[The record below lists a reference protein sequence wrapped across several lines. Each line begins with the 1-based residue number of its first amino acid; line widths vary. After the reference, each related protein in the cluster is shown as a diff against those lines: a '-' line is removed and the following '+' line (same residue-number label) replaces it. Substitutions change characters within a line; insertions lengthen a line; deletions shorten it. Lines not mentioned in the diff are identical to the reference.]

1 MSNENKNM
9 IIIGGGI
16 GGLATAL
23 GAAQNGNDVKVLEKA
38 PEIKEIGAGIQLAAN
53 GTNVLQKLGVMDK
66 INEVAVFPKRLVL
79 MNAFTGE
86 ELSALDIDSTYRER
100 YGAPY
105 IVLHRSDLHR
115 ILLEACE
122 EHPKVELS
130 TNQYIKNIETK
141 SNGDVK
147 VTAKNGDSHEANA
160 VIGADGL
167 WSTTR
172 GYLIDDEPICS
183 GYVAYRG
190 AIPMEEVTNIGN
202 LDDVYMWIGPDMH
215 VVQYPVR
222 KGELYNQVVVFKSKN
237 YQPGNELAD
246 DWGTPEEMDEVFS
259 GTCDKVQTAVSYISR
274 QKRWP
279 MFDRKPIDKWSE
291 GNFTLIGDAAH
302 PMLQYLA
309 QGACQALEDASFMAD
324 MLEKHETNYEKAFTE
339 FEEERK
345 PRTTFV
351 QENARVGGEII
362 HGKNKVNNLLRNAIL
377 KARTEHDYQYVDQYH
392 GGHFQSEEVSH

>member
-202 LDDVYMWIGPDMH
+202 L
-215 VVQYPVR
+215 
-222 KGELYNQVVVFKSKN
+222 
-237 YQPGNELAD
+237 
-246 DWGTPEEMDEVFS
+246 
-259 GTCDKVQTAVSYISR
+259 
-274 QKRWP
+274 
-279 MFDRKPIDKWSE
+279 
-291 GNFTLIGDAAH
+291 
-302 PMLQYLA
+302 
-309 QGACQALEDASFMAD
+309 
-324 MLEKHETNYEKAFTE
+324 E
-339 FEEERK
+339 FR
-345 PRTTFV
+345 RC
-351 QENARVGGEII
+351 
-362 HGKNKVNNLLRNAIL
+362 L
-377 KARTEHDYQYVDQYH
+377 YVDW
-392 GGHFQSEEVSH
+392 S